1 MNITD
6 FNDLTLAVNRVRNL
20 AVVIMH
26 GKCTGLFRNFGS
38 AEVTLLGNKN
48 KCEFILYCSRLF
60 VTLPSKEGEITPSR
74 QKRKDF
80 LCFALDFS

>member
-26 GKCTGLFRNFGS
+26 GKCTGLLSVR
-38 AEVTLLGNKN
+38 E
-48 KCEFILYCSRLF
+48 SR
-60 VTLPSKEGEITPSR
+60 
-74 QKRKDF
+74 DF
-80 LCFALDFS
+80 LCTASQGYPATRRPGLRNSAARLSG